1 MLGWDNMI
9 GQYFYNNST
18 RNVVVAFG
26 TIFNTI
32 QLHKKDG
39 SGNIVQSMKVPLAY
53 GPKQKWLS
61 RLTEDP
67 NLNKKV
73 AVTLPRIGFEIS
85 GIAYDPARKLQKTVK
100 VKKVADGTDT
110 NQVKSGFMPVPYNIN
125 FELYVLSKNSDDAL
139 QIVEQILPFFQPDY
153 TVTMKEVPEL
163 DIIRDVPII
172 LNSVGYED
180 DYEGTFTSRRS
191 IIYTLSFT
199 AKYYMYGPVTASNII
214 RKVQVDQ
221 YADLPVNSPKREQ
234 RYSVTPNPSNVAP
247 TSFDPSD
254 EDNFGFNEVTSF
266 FQDAK
271 NYDEKSGT
279 DTDDA

>member
-1 MLGWDNMI
+1 ML
-9 GQYFYNNST
+9 GQYFYNQST

-26 TIFNTI
+26 TLFNTI

-67 NLNKKV
+67 NLSKKV

-100 VKKVADGTDT
+100 VKKVADGIDN

-153 TVTMKEVPEL
+153 TVTMKEIPEL

-180 DYEGTFTSRRS
+180 DYEGSFTSRRS

-199 AKYYMYGPVTASNII
+199 AKYYMYGPVTASNVI
-214 RKVQVDQ
+214 RRVQVDQ

-234 RYSVTPNPSNVAP
+234 RYSVTPTPSNVAP
-247 TSFDPSD
+247 AAFDPSD